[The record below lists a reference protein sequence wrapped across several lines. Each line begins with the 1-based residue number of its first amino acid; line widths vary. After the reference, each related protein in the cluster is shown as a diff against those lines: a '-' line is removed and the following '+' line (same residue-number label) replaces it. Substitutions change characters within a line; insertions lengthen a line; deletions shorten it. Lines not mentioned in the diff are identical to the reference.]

1 MRSTNRISGIDII
14 GDIPWG
20 THFCQFY
27 QTKED
32 LMDIIIP
39 YFKAGLENN
48 EFCLW
53 VLSDQLD
60 EEEAKEALKV
70 AIPEI
75 DAYIENGKIEIV
87 THTYWHVEESCLD
100 PHLALNGLVGIL

>member
-1 MRSTNRISGIDII
+1 MAERIRKSGIGSI

-32 LMDIIIP
+32 LLDILVP

-48 EFCLW
+48 EFCMWITAKPLKE
-53 VLSDQLD
+53 Q
-60 EEEAKEALKV
+60 EAFKRRRDHEH
-70 AIPEI
+70 
-75 DAYIENGKIEIV
+75 Y
-87 THTYWHVEESCLD
+87 
-100 PHLALNGLVGIL
+100 